1 METARDRDWL
11 AFSPELLNRLVQ
23 LAPLLRV
30 KAGQITAKRLERLG
44 PWLAAMAR
52 DGGQVAQ
59 LANVEAL
66 HAFIHPLLL
75 SMLDSWDG
83 RPASLD
89 AYFESLGDIV
99 QTYLVAGVRF
109 EMLLGLTDV
118 QETTLLEMLVELF
131 QVEPEFSSA
140 AAQAQVIEAVLRV
153 HNRQL
158 LTIAEIY
165 FVRHEAMVVGEREQ
179 IIARQQRAIMELST
193 PIVPIFSN
201 ILVLPLV
208 GTLGEDRGE
217 MVTEA
222 LLMSIVQHQAETI
235 IVDITGLSQMT
246 AQTAAYLVRAGRAA
260 RLLGARIMVVGI
272 SGRVAMSLIGLNIDL
287 GDIITYSDLQ
297 AGFQAALADLGLE
310 ITQRAEKAL

>member
-1 METARDRDWL
+1 METSRGRDWL
-11 AFSPELLNRLVQ
+11 AFSPELLNRLAQ

-30 KAGQITAKRLERLG
+30 KAEQITAKRLERLG
-44 PWLAAMAR
+44 PWLAAVAR

-75 SMLDSWDG
+75 SMLDSWGG
-83 RPASLD
+83 RPALLD
-89 AYFESLGDIV
+89 AYFASLGDIV

-118 QETTLLEMLVELF
+118 QETTLLETLVELF
-131 QVEPEFSSA
+131 QIEPEFSSA

-165 FVRHEAMVVGEREQ
+165 FARHEAMVVGEREQ

-193 PIVPIFSN
+193 PIVPI
-201 ILVLPLV
+201 
-208 GTLGEDRGE
+208 
-217 MVTEA
+217 
-222 LLMSIVQHQAETI
+222 
-235 IVDITGLSQMT
+235 
-246 AQTAAYLVRAGRAA
+246 
-260 RLLGARIMVVGI
+260 
-272 SGRVAMSLIGLNIDL
+272 SL
-287 GDIITYSDLQ
+287 
-297 AGFQAALADLGLE
+297 
-310 ITQRAEKAL
+310 